1 MSAEE
6 ASVLADL
13 AALKLEQGD
22 VQGAQQLYRQAL
34 LQGQQ
39 QQQDQHPDSGDASQT
54 NEEAEEDS
62 WEAWDES
69 NIPSLPS
76 PEPTPLG
83 RQDDSWEAAAS
94 TGPTAPASSSHTR
107 VPARSSSGL
116 GIIVGGSRAAS
127 SGGELPFGGG
137 HLLEFFGLSP
147 AVRTQD
153 LEALLEHLCSSH
165 AVQPTLKWVDDCH
178 AVVICS
184 DPKAARQL
192 LEAATSP
199 SAAPID
205 FQLRGYADAGSGT
218 RKLPPSELQPPKPR
232 PATSAAVARRLIG
245 GALNMRL
252 RDKDAEQQ
260 LVATRQQQRQEREF
274 THCYY
279 ASPWIELH
287 RSLARACGAMRL
299 GPVHWRPALYALCAC
314 CWLWHARLR
323 ASKASMAAW
332 NPDPAVFWEDFN
344 YAGASN
350 ATETGDWGPFPFAVS
365 SVQVRPGCVVTLY
378 KDGGDNTQ
386 LFGDTATLADVGF
399 NDEVSKA
406 VVTCSK
412 DASIKNSCSDRQNT
426 IEFYATADRS
436 SATTSADS
444 LGPGEDKPLDVP
456 LDYEPNPFIYLSG
469 GASLAQVAKAS
480 NGANYTCGDNCYVAT
495 IPDVNTTIEIVCG
508 AYGVP
513 TTRGYHCIDGGDL
526 KGDEAGIVNATTQ
539 DQCAAQCTNN
549 ASCTFYVYLVDG
561 RCVLKYNL
569 LRGSKGS
576 NAINSTLFVAACIAD
591 GVVGQTSSNTTAPV
605 CISGYDFVGTTLS
618 YNYGKD
624 QAACQE
630 LCFQDPVCSFFLILT
645 TGECVLKADFLTG
658 SNGKNGPEDYMN
670 VACLRDT
677 SASPLPSP
685 SPPPSPPPSPSPSPP
700 PSPAPSPPP
709 YPAPSPPPVTTASSS
724 MGAIVG
730 AAIGGTVAVAAVVL
744 VACCIRRR
752 RQRQRAPLISSL
764 SKDDSL
770 DADMKLS
777 LGSKEVDP
785 QLAGS
790 GSLPSGV
797 QHYQPR
803 GAQANEVD
811 TFLTTQGEE
820 VGPFVATQANE
831 VDTFLTEPS
840 YAAADSMISSNPQ
853 LTTRPDGIPPSDTH
867 SLVANQLQPHQG
879 SFESGPDAFGGALQ
893 DDAIFSYIASKMA
906 TQQSASSAGAT
917 SLGRSDNSARALPTS
932 SWDLDFKDIT
942 VQHVIGAG
950 SFGRVYLASWHKCL
964 VACKMLIDA
973 EASGGEEAG
982 SLALPSDVQA
992 KLEEEAG
999 IMGQLHHP
1007 NVVQFFGVCR
1017 TPPCL
1022 LTEYC
1027 SRGSLC
1033 NVLIKARN
1041 GSRLANQMNWQRCL
1055 KMALD
1060 AALGMLF
1067 LHSRQPP
1074 LLHCDLKSPNLLV
1087 SENWQIKVTDFNLS
1101 RILEDS
1107 PLSSSVAAMNPR
1119 WLAPEV
1125 MRGERATP
1133 AADVFS
1139 FAVLGNLIQSG
1150 ARLEVPPRDAL
1161 PAQGMGGAPAAVLDG
1176 YVALMRRCWAEDP
1189 ATRPSFDEI
1198 TTELRQAG

>member
-1 MSAEE
+1 MACTIAGIE
-6 ASVLADL
+6 SVDGR
-13 AALKLEQGD
+13 LE
-22 VQGAQQLYRQAL
+22 
-34 LQGQQ
+34 
-39 QQQDQHPDSGDASQT
+39 P
-54 NEEAEEDS
+54 
-62 WEAWDES
+62 S
-69 NIPSLPS
+69 NIPQLQIR
-76 PEPTPLG
+76 L
-83 RQDDSWEAAAS
+83 S
-94 TGPTAPASSSHTR
+94 TG
-107 VPARSSSGL
+107 SSG
-116 GIIVGGSRAAS
+116 
-127 SGGELPFGGG
+127 
-137 HLLEFFGLSP
+137 
-147 AVRTQD
+147 
-153 LEALLEHLCSSH
+153 
-165 AVQPTLKWVDDCH
+165 
-178 AVVICS
+178 
-184 DPKAARQL
+184 
-192 LEAATSP
+192 
-199 SAAPID
+199 
-205 FQLRGYADAGSGT
+205 
-218 RKLPPSELQPPKPR
+218 
-232 PATSAAVARRLIG
+232 RRLAQIS
-245 GALNMRL
+245 
-252 RDKDAEQQ
+252 
-260 LVATRQQQRQEREF
+260 
-274 THCYY
+274 Y
-279 ASPWIELH
+279 
-287 RSLARACGAMRL
+287 
-299 GPVHWRPALYALCAC
+299 
-314 CWLWHARLR
+314 
-323 ASKASMAAW
+323 
-332 NPDPAVFWEDFN
+332 PAVFWEDFN

-406 VVTCSK
+406 VVTCAK
-412 DASIKNSCSDRQNT
+412 DASIKNSCSDRQNYT

-456 LDYEPNPFIYLSG
+456 LDYEPNPFVYLSG
-469 GASLAQVAKAS
+469 GASLAQVAKDS
-480 NGANYTCGDNCYVAT
+480 NGADYTCGDNCYVAT
-495 IPDVNTTIEIVCG
+495 IPDVNTTIEIVCK

-513 TTRGYHCIDGGDL
+513 TTGSYHCIDGGDL
-526 KGDEAGIVNATTQ
+526 KGDEVGIVNAATQ
-539 DQCAAQCTNN
+539 DECAAQCTNN

-576 NAINSTLFVAACIAD
+576 NAINSTQFVAACVAD
-591 GVVGQTSSNTTAPV
+591 GVVSQTSSSTTDPA
-605 CISGYDFVGTTLS
+605 CISGYDFKGTAL
-618 YNYGKD
+618 YLYYEMD
-624 QAACQE
+624 QASCQE
-630 LCFQDPVCSFFLILT
+630 LCFQDPACSFFIINT
-645 TGECVLKADFLTG
+645 SGECILKTDFLTG
-658 SNGKNGPEDYMN
+658 SSGGNGPRADIV

-685 SPPPSPPPSPSPSPP
+685 SPSPSSPPSPAPSPPPSPSPSPS

-752 RQRQRAPLISSL
+752 QQRQRAPLVSSL

-797 QHYQPR
+797 QHYQP
-803 GAQANEVD
+803 GSAPANEVD
-811 TFLTTQGEE
+811 TFITTQGEE

-831 VDTFLTEPS
+831 VDTFLTKPS
-840 YAAADSMISSNPQ
+840 YAAADSMLSSDPQ
-853 LTTRPDGIPPSDTH
+853 LTTRPDGIPPSDSH
-867 SLVANQLQPHQG
+867 SLVASQLQPHQG
-879 SFESGPDAFGGALQ
+879 SHEFGPDAFGGALQ
-893 DDAIFSYIASKMA
+893 DDAIYSYIASKMA

-917 SLGRSDNSARALPTS
+917 SLGRSDGSARVLPTS

-942 VQHVIGAG
+942 VHHVIGAG

-973 EASGGEEAG
+973 EAVTREHSGGEEAG
-982 SLALPSDVQA
+982 SPALPSDVQA

-1107 PLSSSVAAMNPR
+1107 TLTSSLAAMNPR

-1125 MRGERATP
+1125 MRGQRATP

-1139 FAVLGNLIQSG
+1139 FAVVMWELLTWNVPWSSVLHATMHPLQLGNLIQAG
-1150 ARLEVPPRDAL
+1150 ARLEVPPREAL

-1189 ATRPSFDEI
+1189 ASRPCFDKI
-1198 TTELRQAG
+1198 TTELREMAERQ